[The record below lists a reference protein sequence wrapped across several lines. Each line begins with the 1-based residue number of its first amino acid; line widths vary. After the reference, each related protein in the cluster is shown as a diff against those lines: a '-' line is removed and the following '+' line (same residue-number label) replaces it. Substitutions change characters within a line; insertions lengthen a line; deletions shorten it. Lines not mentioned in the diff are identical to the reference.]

1 MRIVMKKISLITS
14 VSVLCACMMLGCG
27 ELDLSSKFQKGD
39 NNMSDIR
46 KIIVTY
52 EEDVDTQIEYSIDVE
67 NNKRTIST
75 IGKTLTE
82 KEDDY
87 SDSDKLVEFVEKNVV
102 TSDFTEDKKD
112 EQSDDEKVLWSVKI
126 SYNSGEDMFVQKGY
140 VKYPD
145 YWDDLIQL
153 IKL

>member
-1 MRIVMKKISLITS
+1 MRIVMKKIFLITS

-87 SDSDKLVEFVEKNVV
+87 SNSGKLVEFVEKNVV

>member
-1 MRIVMKKISLITS
+1 MALVCIAV
-14 VSVLCACMMLGCG
+14 CCGC
-27 ELDLSSKFQKGD
+27 SKNVDEKTQSKDKAADGG
-39 NNMSDIR
+39 IR

-75 IGKTLTE
+75 IGETLTE

-87 SDSDKLVEFVEKNVV
+87 SNSDKLVEFVEKNVV

-112 EQSDDEKVLWSVKI
+112 EQSDDE
-126 SYNSGEDMFVQKGY
+126 
-140 VKYPD
+140 
-145 YWDDLIQL
+145 
-153 IKL
+153 

>member
-1 MRIVMKKISLITS
+1 MKMVKKVMI
-14 VSVLCACMMLGCG
+14 CMALVCIAVCSGC
-27 ELDLSSKFQKGD
+27 SKNVDEKTQSKDKTADGG
-39 NNMSDIR
+39 IR

-87 SDSDKLVEFVEKNVV
+87 SNSDKLVEFVEKNVV
-102 TSDFTEDKKD
+102 TSDFAEDKKD